1 MKTVATLLIEHLKKY
16 GVTHVFGIP
25 GKAIS
30 PLVMEADKQ
39 GIKYVLCRH
48 EAGAGFA
55 ATGFSLDSDLLGV
68 AIGTSGPG
76 GTNMLTAAA
85 QAKAFNLPVLFIT
98 GQPSM
103 KNVGRALVQDSS
115 IFGTDLVKMFEQV
128 TLFSARVER
137 GDLFHLYFQH
147 ALEKAWCGRGPVHLS
162 IPFDVLMDEPHPFEL
177 EFPIRTPV
185 LSSEIDRIIP
195 ILDNAKYP
203 VMLLG
208 NGVHSSKAY
217 EEVHQLAMRWQIPV
231 MTTPS
236 GKGCFPNDSP
246 LLLGGLGVAGSK
258 DSYNQLRHGVDLM
271 LVIGTNLSDMA
282 LAGVT
287 SDLLPKQVIQFD
299 SDLTFIGKSIP
310 VAPIAVMGDL
320 KYNIQKILSKT
331 TYHKA
336 INQNSGIR
344 QVVNSEEIGNF
355 GKYISTAQTMRILRK
370 NLPNET
376 LIISDSGS
384 HSFYAVKYLDI
395 YKPGTFYFDD
405 FFGAMGHA
413 IGVAIGAKLSRPDCK
428 VVCITGDGCLMMHGT
443 EISTAVCNNVSAI
456 FVVINNGRLDMVE
469 KAMQCSFGNV
479 IGAVYETP
487 LDATL
492 FGRSLGASAFC
503 CHSES
508 EIENALKIALQH
520 HGPTVIE
527 VMVDPDEIPPTL
539 SRET

>member
-1 MKTVATLLIEHLKKY
+1 MKTVATLLIEHFKKY

-30 PLVMEADKQ
+30 PLVIETGKQ
-39 GIKYVLCRH
+39 GITYVLCRH

-55 ATGFSLDSDLLGV
+55 ATGFSLGSDLLGI
-68 AIGTSGPG
+68 AISTSGPG

-103 KNVGRALVQDSS
+103 TNVGRALVQDSS

-137 GDLFHLYFQH
+137 SDVFHLYFQH

-162 IPFDVLMDEPHPFEL
+162 IPFDVLMDETQPFEL
-177 EFPIRTPV
+177 EFPIRTSV
-185 LSSEIDRIIP
+185 LSSEIDKIIP
-195 ILDNAKYP
+195 IIDNAKYP

-208 NGVHSSKAY
+208 QGVHLSKAY
-217 EEVHQLAMRWQIPV
+217 EEVQQLAMRWQIPV

-236 GKGCFPNDSP
+236 GKGCFPAGSP
-246 LLLGGLGVAGSK
+246 FLLGGLGVAGSK
-258 DSYNQLRHGVDLM
+258 DSYNHLRQGVDLM
-271 LVIGTNLSDMA
+271 LIIGTNLSDMV
-282 LAGVT
+282 LADVT
-287 SDLLPKQVIQFD
+287 FDLLPKQVIQFD

-310 VAPIAVMGDL
+310 ITPITVMGDI
-320 KYNIQKILSKT
+320 KYNIQKLLSKT
-331 TYHKA
+331 TYHKSSYR
-336 INQNSGIR
+336 NFGIS
-344 QVVNSEEIGNF
+344 QVVNSGEITNSS
-355 GKYISTAQTMRILRK
+355 KYISTAQTMRILRK
-370 NLPNET
+370 NLPDET

-395 YKPGTFYFDD
+395 YEPGTFYFDD

-413 IGVAIGAKLSRPDCK
+413 IAVAIGAKLSQPDRK

-443 EISTAVCNNVSAI
+443 EISTAVCNNASTI

-469 KAMQCSFGNV
+469 KAMQYSYGKV

-487 LDATL
+487 IDATL
-492 FGRSLGASAFC
+492 FGRSLGATAFC
-503 CHSES
+503 CHTKS
-508 EIENALKIALQH
+508 EIENAIKIALKNQ
-520 HGPTVIE
+520 GPTVIE
-527 VMVDPDEIPPTL
+527 VMVDPNEIPPTL